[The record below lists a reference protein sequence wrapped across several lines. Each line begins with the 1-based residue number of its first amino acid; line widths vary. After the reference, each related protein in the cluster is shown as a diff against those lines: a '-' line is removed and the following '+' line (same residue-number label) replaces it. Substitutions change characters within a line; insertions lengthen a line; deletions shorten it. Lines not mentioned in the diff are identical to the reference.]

1 MLGALD
7 ESHIIRTIEYWD
19 IEHHAAGPRP
29 LELLEAARCRVV
41 AHAETL
47 VVRPQLEGKV
57 LLRVE
62 LYDKT
67 IGQFAHSGD
76 KVAIDVA
83 HP

>member
-1 MLGALD
+1 LLLTLKLWLPGA
-7 ESHIIRTIEYWD
+7 
-19 IEHHAAGPRP
+19 A
-29 LELLEAARCRVV
+29 
-41 AHAETL
+41 
-47 VVRPQLEGKV
+47 EGKV

-83 HP
+83 RP